1 MLDISYAGSPLVGEA
16 SKAFGSRAPGERFPT
31 SLRLRSESHHLV
43 VFGPVLRLDR
53 MRALERPC

>member
-1 MLDISYAGSPLVGEA
+1 MM
-16 SKAFGSRAPGERFPT
+16 FPDKL
-31 SLRLRSESHHLV
+31 LRLRGESHHLV